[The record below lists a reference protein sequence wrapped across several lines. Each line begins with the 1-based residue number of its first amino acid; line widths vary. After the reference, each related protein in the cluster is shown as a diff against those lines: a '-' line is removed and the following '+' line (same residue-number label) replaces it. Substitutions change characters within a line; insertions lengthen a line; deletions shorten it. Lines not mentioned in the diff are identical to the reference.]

1 MSNTKNKQ
9 WTKIGFKGEWA
20 QTLHKFLSKQQDDLP
35 PGWFTADNALKKMGL
50 TGRACSHRNKL
61 LKRMHDAGFI
71 DKKDFRVFDSTGRRI
86 SPITHYK
93 LVKSP

>member
-1 MSNTKNKQ
+1 
-9 WTKIGFKGEWA
+9 
-20 QTLHKFLSKQQDDLP
+20 
-35 PGWFTADNALKKMGL
+35 MGL
-50 TGRACSHRNKL
+50 SGAVCSHRNKL

>member
-1 MSNTKNKQ
+1 MSNEKKKK
-9 WTKIGFKGEWA
+9 WTEIGFKGEWA

-35 PGWFTADNALKKMGL
+35 PGWLTADNALKKMGL
-50 TGRACSHRNKL
+50 SGRVCSHRNKL

-93 LVKSP
+93 LIKSP